1 MIQTTYYWILDEA
14 PTLELGQKTVGS
26 VPEDGYGVLVGHS
39 RVPSVPARRPPPLPN
54 AKETVLPFINI

>member
-39 RVPSVPARRPPPLPN
+39 RVPSVPA
-54 AKETVLPFINI
+54 